1 MRNREGRV
9 LESGIDRQC
18 DRCGYQIATAR
29 ALPPC
34 PMCGAI
40 DRRLIARAGSDPTRG
55 PRVRGFGATS
65 GCVWRW

>member
-9 LESGIDRQC
+9 LESGIDQQC

-29 ALPPC
+29 PLPRC

-40 DRRLIARAGSDPTRG
+40 DRSSSRVLVRTRREA
-55 PRVRGFGATS
+55 PA
-65 GCVWRW
+65 